1 MESMCEMRVVE
12 HERDTVMRP
21 RTILVIEDDASVRVL
36 LAQILEDAGYQTY
49 EATNGRE
56 GLEQFRAKPM
66 DLVITDLEMPEMNG
80 LDLILELTRAFL
92 DVKVIAMSGHSSDE
106 LQTARLL
113 GARQTFAKP
122 LDLSMLLRA
131 VQYELLH

>member
-1 MESMCEMRVVE
+1 MVKV
-12 HERDTVMRP
+12 P
-21 RTILVIEDDASVRVL
+21 TILVIEDDVSVRVL

-49 EATNGRE
+49 EAANGRE
-56 GLEQFRAKPM
+56 GLEQFRAQPM

-92 DVKVIAMSGHSSDE
+92 DVKVIAMSGHSLDE

-113 GARQTFAKP
+113 GARQTFTKP
-122 LDLSMLLRA
+122 LDLSTLLRA